1 MRTAEL
7 KRAAEAALALL
18 GAEPGI
24 REAEVFA
31 AVNRSLV
38 TRLNYTSHIPC
49 NGVEEPKSTEM
60 SGLGLQVDSSPSRPP
75 LIGSLRAERLRRGRR
90 RRAPRQGTESPSAI
104 RSSAL
109 LPRPNAR
116 RGGLRLPR

>member
-1 MRTAEL
+1 VRIAEL
-7 KRAAEAALALL
+7 KRAVEAALALL
-18 GAEPGI
+18 AAEPGV

-60 SGLGLQVDSSPSRPP
+60 SGLGLQVVLESDSDGGP
-75 LIGSLRAERLRRGRR
+75 LIEHPA
-90 RRAPRQGTESPSAI
+90 AVSA
-104 RSSAL
+104 SC
-109 LPRPNAR
+109 
-116 RGGLRLPR
+116 